1 MQGAK
6 VLVVDDS
13 TSVRKVLE
21 RLLASKGMQVMSA
34 ESAEQG
40 LELVNRSEPNL
51 IIADVVMP
59 GMSGFELCQ
68 LLKLNSRTQDMP
80 VILISGIIN
89 DGVMAQAKEAGAVAV
104 VSKPFTPDDLFPKVE
119 RALATQTVPANAPAP
134 HPAADAPP
142 PPPAPVAPVQSE
154 RLVGELRPFLDK
166 PEVETVMVM
175 NGEGHLLASAGS
187 PVEDSET
194 FAVYL
199 RTLLSISGVLGDKHS
214 LSPLQSLSLEYL
226 GKSVLVS
233 RISEGAALAMVVR
246 GSGGSGVIRYLVL
259 KQMPQLKA
267 ALEG

>member
-40 LELVNRSEPNL
+40 LELVNRSQPNL

-68 LLKLNSRTQDMP
+68 LLKLNSRTEGLP

-119 RALATQTVPANAPAP
+119 RALATQTVPAGAPASFP
-134 HPAADAPP
+134 SAEPAPA
-142 PPPAPVAPVQSE
+142 PPPAPVPSE

-166 PEVETVMVM
+166 PEVESVLVMS
-175 NGEGHLLASAGS
+175 GEGHLLAAAGN
-187 PVEDSET
+187 PLEEAET

-199 RTLLSISGVLGDKHS
+199 RTLLSISGVLGDKHGF
-214 LSPLQSLSLEYL
+214 SPLQSLSLEYL
-226 GKSVLVS
+226 GKSVLVN
-233 RISEGAALAMVVR
+233 RISDNAALAMVVR

>member
-21 RLLASKGMQVMSA
+21 RLLASKGMQVFSA

-40 LELVNRSEPNL
+40 LELVNRSQPNL

-68 LLKLNSRTQDMP
+68 LLKLNKRTQDMP

-119 RALATQTVPANAPAP
+119 RALATQVVPTAAPAP
-134 HPAADAPP
+134 HPTADPTTPP
-142 PPPAPVAPVQSE
+142 SSTAPVSSE

-166 PEVETVMVM
+166 PEVETVLVM
-175 NGEGHLLASAGS
+175 NAEGHLLASAGN
-187 PVEDSET
+187 PVEDDAT

-199 RTLLSISGVLGDKHS
+199 RTLLSISGVLGDKHR

-226 GKSVLVS
+226 GKSVLVN
-233 RISEGAALAMVVR
+233 RISDNAALAMIVR

-259 KQMPQLKA
+259 KQMPQLKQ

>member
-1 MQGAK
+1 MGDMQGAK

-21 RLLASKGMQVMSA
+21 RLLAGKGMQVMSA

-40 LELVNRSEPNL
+40 LELVNRSQPNL

-68 LLKLNSRTQDMP
+68 LLKLNARTEGLP

-119 RALATQTVPANAPAP
+119 RALATQVALVGAPVPASSPEP
-134 HPAADAPP
+134 VPP
-142 PPPAPVAPVQSE
+142 PPPPIPSD
-154 RLVGELRPFLDK
+154 RLANELRPFLDK
-166 PEVETVMVM
+166 PEVESVLVMSS
-175 NGEGHLLASAGS
+175 EGRLLATAGS
-187 PVEDSET
+187 PVEEVET
-194 FAVYL
+194 FAAYL
-199 RTLLSISGVLGDKHS
+199 RTLLSISRVLGDKHGF
-214 LSPLQSLSLEYL
+214 SPLQSLSLEYL
-226 GKSVLVS
+226 GKTVLVNH
-233 RISEGAALAMVVR
+233 ISEGSVLALVVR

-267 ALEG
+267 ILEG

>member
-21 RLLASKGMQVMSA
+21 RLLAGKGMQVMSA

-40 LELVNRSEPNL
+40 LELVNRNEPNL

-68 LLKLNSRTQDMP
+68 LLKLNARTEGLP

-119 RALATQTVPANAPAP
+119 RAPASQTVLASPPAAPAANP
-134 HPAADAPP
+134 VLP
-142 PPPAPVAPVQSE
+142 PPPAPAAPAQTE
-154 RLVGELRPFLDK
+154 RLVAELRPFLDK
-166 PEVETVMVM
+166 PEVESVLVM
-175 NGEGHLLASAGS
+175 NGEGGLLASAGS

-199 RTLLSISGVLGDKHS
+199 RTLLSISGVLGDKHA
-214 LSPLQSLSLEYL
+214 LSPLQSLNLEYL
-226 GKSVLVS
+226 GKSVLVN

-246 GSGGSGVIRYLVL
+246 GAGGSGVIRYLVL